1 MSDPENGVRT
11 TIYLAGAAAE
21 VLDQLKR
28 EYRERYGIATTV
40 SAVFARLLLGE
51 TINEVVERPYRRDLA
66 RIATE
71 IDKLRDE
78 VRRGLPKRQASDLH
92 RTHREIADLYP
103 RVKQISNTLGRAKR
117 RNEPF
122 SPDFAE
128 AARIE
133 QRLDKLMMEC
143 ADAIVHRRR
152 R

>member
-21 VLDQLKR
+21 VLDHLKR

-66 RIATE
+66 RIASE
-71 IDKLRDE
+71 VDKLRDD
-78 VRRGLPKRQASDLH
+78 VRRVLVKRRGDLH
-92 RTHREIADLYP
+92 RIHREIAGLYP

-117 RNEPF
+117 RNEPY
-122 SPDFAE
+122 SPDFAQ
-128 AARIE
+128 AAQIE
-133 QRLDKLMMEC
+133 QKLDELMMEC
-143 ADAIVHRRR
+143 ADAILPRRR